1 MLEAHFDRRKS
12 LQVNAWLHSLPRCVG
27 WFKAL
32 KETNLDLLQFEEF
45 RQLIST
51 GQKHFSSSLESVY
64 ERPSFLS
71 LVLRSSVISSKS
83 SSSAFLPA

>member
-12 LQVNAWLHSLPRCVG
+12 LQVNAQLHSLPRGVE

-51 GQKHFSSSLESVY
+51 GPKHFTLQV
-64 ERPSFLS
+64 
-71 LVLRSSVISSKS
+71 
-83 SSSAFLPA
+83 